1 MPDPLLNSLSH
12 LPTHTRR
19 DHSCFMDGK
28 VETEG
33 FIGGDGSLY
42 NFWCSGGGPGA
53 GQHSTAQ
60 STGREWYP
68 GL

>member
-1 MPDPLLNSLSH
+1 
-12 LPTHTRR
+12 
-19 DHSCFMDGK
+19 MDGK